1 MENILSEAIE
11 NYLTE
16 KSKSFRGNKLAA
28 KFRKDFPSEIEKI
41 IVDKNRFKV
50 VGSPGKGNWTEC
62 PWIAILDVLITDSP
76 QKGYYPVLIYKSD
89 MSGIYLSLNQ
99 GVTDVI
105 ENYKKEA
112 ISVLKLRA
120 QDFRAKID
128 FDSKSYL
135 IDIDLSSTT
144 RNAKHYQA
152 GNIIAKYYPKE
163 NLPSLEQLRIDLI
176 EILELYENLTYTDN
190 SFSDDLGAIGFEK
203 KQIRLH
209 RRIERNTSL
218 SKKVKKLKGYR
229 CEACQIKFTEIYG
242 DIGKDFI
249 EAHHLNPISKLG
261 IGNFKVDLKN
271 DFAILCSNCH
281 SMIHKLND
289 PSDLNKLKQII
300 KNT

>member
-1 MENILSEAIE
+1 MENILNEPIE

-16 KSKSFRGNKLAA
+16 KSKSFGGNELAA

-41 IVDKNRFKV
+41 IVDNNRFKV

-128 FDSKSYL
+128 FDSKNYL
-135 IDIDLSSTT
+135 IDIDLNSTT

-163 NLPSLEQLRIDLI
+163 SLPNSLQLRNDLT
-176 EILELYENLTYTDN
+176 EILELYENLTYSDN
-190 SFSDDLGAIGFEK
+190 SFSDDLITTGFER

-229 CEACQIKFTEIYG
+229 CEACEIKLTEIYG

-249 EAHHLNPISKLG
+249 EAHHLNPISELG
-261 IGNFKVDLKN
+261 IGSFKVDLIN
-271 DFAILCSNCH
+271 DFAVLCSNCH
-281 SMIHKLND
+281 SMIHKLDD